1 MISRSWLVYM
11 KTLIFDFDGTL
22 VDSMQLYVRG
32 FNEVGADFGLPKI
45 DRNNLQEM
53 KQSSVKDLM
62 KKYGIGPLKLAKLIF
77 TVNKNIRQEIAEVEF
92 FPKIKTLLIELSK
105 KYQLGILTSNHVE
118 NVEDFLKKQD
128 FEGVFDFVYASK
140 NLFGKDKILSNL
152 LKKHHL
158 NKEEVLYFGDEVR
171 DIEACKKIKV
181 KVAAVTWGF
190 NEKALLIT
198 KKTDYLFSSPD
209 EIRDLLI

>member
-1 MISRSWLVYM
+1 M

-32 FNEVGADFGLPKI
+32 FNEVGADFGLPQINSK
-45 DRNNLQEM
+45 NLQEM
-53 KQSSVKDLM
+53 KQSSIKELM
-62 KKYGIGPLKLAKLIF
+62 KKYEVGLLKLARLIF
-77 TVNKNIRQEIAEVEF
+77 TVNNNIRQEIAEVKF
-92 FPKIKTLLIELSK
+92 FPEIKSLLLKLSK

-140 NLFGKDKILSNL
+140 NLFGKDKVLSGL
-152 LKKHHL
+152 LKKYHL

-171 DIEACKKIKV
+171 DIEACQKMGIKI
-181 KVAAVTWGF
+181 AAVTWGF
-190 NEKALLIT
+190 NEKSFLAS
-198 KKTDYLFSSPD
+198 KKPDYLFSSPD
-209 EIRDLLI
+209 EIADILI

>member
-1 MISRSWLVYM
+1 M

-45 DRNNLQEM
+45 DRHNLQEM
-53 KQSSVKDLM
+53 KQSSVQDLM

-77 TVNKNIRQEIAEVEF
+77 TVNKNIRQEIAAVNF
-92 FPKIKTLLIELSK
+92 FPKIKPLLVKLSK
-105 KYQLGILTSNHVE
+105 KYQLGILTSNHIE

-128 FEGVFDFVYASK
+128 FEGIFDFVYASK
-140 NLFGKDKILSNL
+140 NLFGKDKVLSSL
-152 LKKHHL
+152 LKKYRL

-171 DIEACKKIKV
+171 DIEACQKMQVKIV
-181 KVAAVTWGF
+181 AVTWGF
-190 NEKALLIT
+190 NEKSLLVS
-198 KKTDYLFSSPD
+198 KKPDYLFSSPD
-209 EIRDLLI
+209 EIAALLI